1 MMPRPAIV
9 TEKHEGEKMKE
20 TPQLWTATYEA
31 ETPEEL
37 AEAYKDW
44 AGDYDKDTLGK
55 MGYVGPHVAAS
66 MLNNH
71 VDSKACRVLD
81 AGCGTGLVG
90 ESLNQMG
97 YQNLDAMDFSNEMLK
112 EAERKGVYNQLFQ
125 EDMNEDLNIP
135 DDSYDATIC
144 VGTFTYAH
152 VGPHAFDE
160 LVRVT
165 RPGGYICFTIRDG
178 AYQQYGYRNKML
190 EMEANEQWEL
200 QELRETDYLV
210 KEEVSAK
217 FFTYKVL
224 EN

>member
-1 MMPRPAIV
+1 MPQARRR
-9 TEKHEGEKMKE
+9 KMKE
-20 TPQLWTATYEA
+20 TPELWTATYRA
-31 ETPEEL
+31 ETLEEL
-37 AEAYKDW
+37 NEAYKNW
-44 AGDYDKDTLGK
+44 AEDYDRDTLDT

-66 MLNNH
+66 MLDCH
-71 VDSKACRVLD
+71 LDSKACRVLD

-90 ESLNQMG
+90 DFLNRIG
-97 YQNLDAMDFSNEMLK
+97 YQNLDAMDYSNDMLK
-112 EAERKGVYNQLFQ
+112 KAKRKGVYKQFFR
-125 EDMNEDLNIP
+125 EDMNQELAIP

-165 RPGGYICFTIRDG
+165 RPGGHICFTIRDG
-178 AYQQYGYRNKML
+178 AYQEYGYRNKML
-190 EMEANEQWEL
+190 EMEADEKWEL

-210 KEEVSAK
+210 KENVSAK

-224 EN
+224 DN